1 MDRQTGGR
9 KNRTDIMYIGVS
21 TPVIIKSSV
30 VEIQNLVNHESRLVR
45 SNSEFRKTSDDVVQL
60 LSLLFTNLYLANVS
74 KLF

>member
-1 MDRQTGGR
+1 
-9 KNRTDIMYIGVS
+9 MYIGVS

>member
-1 MDRQTGGR
+1 
-9 KNRTDIMYIGVS
+9 MYIGVS

-60 LSLLFTNLYLANVS
+60 LSLLFTNLYLANVG

>member
-1 MDRQTGGR
+1 
-9 KNRTDIMYIGVS
+9 MYIGVS

-45 SNSEFRKTSDDVVQL
+45 SNSEFRKTSDDVVQV